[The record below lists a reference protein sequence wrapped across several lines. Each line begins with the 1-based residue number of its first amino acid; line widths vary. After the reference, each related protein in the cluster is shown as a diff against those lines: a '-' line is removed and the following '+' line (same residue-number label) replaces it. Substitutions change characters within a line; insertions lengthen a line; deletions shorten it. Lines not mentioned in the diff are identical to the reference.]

1 MPNQYLSR
9 GRVGQY
15 DFACTLITRWLSM
28 TSSNKHAA
36 HLAGWM
42 RDDCSRGGGGRG
54 RGHPGAD
61 RLCQPDPVPL
71 MRYDYR
77 HTLTLTTNWPTLSV
91 NNAFTILPSDLPM
104 LIILE
109 LLVPS
114 SKLRWVSLFFCCII
128 HNFTHLA
135 NF

>member
-1 MPNQYLSR
+1 M
-9 GRVGQY
+9 GQY

-28 TSSNKHAA
+28 TSSNKRAA

-42 RDDCSRGGGGRG
+42 RDDCSSGGG
-54 RGHPGAD
+54 GHPGAN
-61 RLCQPDPVPL
+61 RRCRPVPL

-91 NNAFTILPSDLPM
+91 NNAFTILRRTESPWDLPM
-104 LIILE
+104 LIILD

-114 SKLRWVSLFFCCII
+114 SQLRYLSLFVIFI
-128 HNFTHLA
+128 HIFTVRL
-135 NF
+135 FVILYIFY